1 MLTIALVLIVV
12 SDQVGIGTNAVSI
25 CADTSPV
32 ELIRARSAN
41 NAIVG
46 RRARA
51 GRARY

>member
-1 MLTIALVLIVV
+1 MLTIALVLVVV
-12 SDQVGIGTNAVSI
+12 SNQVRIGTNAVAI

-32 ELIRARSAN
+32 QLVRARSAN

-51 GRARY
+51 GRA